1 MNTKKIITAG
11 ATGLVVA
18 TIANVITFYAGKAA
32 GFFPE
37 ELVIP
42 NAGQPLT
49 VVPVIIS
56 SIITAIGATVLFLL
70 LNKFLAQ
77 NASRIFTIVAVLFLV
92 VSFAGPFSIPNA
104 PTAMIVGLNL
114 MHVWSGIAL
123 TYFLTVKG
131 KE

>member
-1 MNTKKIITAG
+1 MNSKKIITAG

-37 ELVIP
+37 DVIIP

-49 VVPVIIS
+49 VMPVVIS
-56 SIITAIGATVLFLL
+56 SIITAIGATALFLL
-70 LNKFLAQ
+70 LSKFFAH
-77 NASRIFTIVAVLFLV
+77 NASKKFTVIAVVILL

-104 PTAMIVGLNL
+104 PTTMILGLNL
-114 MHVWSGIAL
+114 MHVWSGIIL
-123 TYFLTVKG
+123 IYYLTVKG

>member
-37 ELVIP
+37 DVIIP

-49 VVPVIIS
+49 VMPVVIS
-56 SIITAIGATVLFLL
+56 SIITAIGATALFLLLSKFFAHNASKNFTVIAVLFLL
-70 LNKFLAQ
+70 
-77 NASRIFTIVAVLFLV
+77 
-92 VSFAGPFSIPNA
+92 VSCAGPFSIPNA
-104 PTAMIVGLNL
+104 PTTMILGLNL
-114 MHVWSGIAL
+114 MHVWSGIIL
-123 TYFLTVKG
+123 IYYLTVKG

>member
-37 ELVIP
+37 ELSIP

-77 NASRIFTIVAVLFLV
+77 NASRLFTIVAVLFLV

-104 PTAMIVGLNL
+104 PTTMILGLNL
-114 MHVWSGIAL
+114 MHVWSGIIL
-123 TYFLTVKG
+123 IYYLTVKG

>member
-18 TIANVITFYAGKAA
+18 TIANVITFFAGKAA
-32 GFFPE
+32 GIFPE
-37 ELVIP
+37 TVIIP

-49 VVPVIIS
+49 VVPVVIS
-56 SIITAIGATVLFLL
+56 SLITAIGATGLFLL
-70 LNKFLAQ
+70 LSKFLA
-77 NASRIFTIVAVLFLV
+77 AKAVTVFRIIAVLFLF
-92 VSFAGPFSIPNA
+92 VSFAGPYSIPDVPSTMA
-104 PTAMIVGLNL
+104 IGLNL

-123 TYFLTVKG
+123 IYFLTVKG